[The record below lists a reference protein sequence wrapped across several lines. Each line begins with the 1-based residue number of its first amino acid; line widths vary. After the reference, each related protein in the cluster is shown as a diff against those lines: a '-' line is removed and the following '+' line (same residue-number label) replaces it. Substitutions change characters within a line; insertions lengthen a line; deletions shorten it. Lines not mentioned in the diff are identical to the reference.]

1 MNNPGLIKK
10 FKAGATIAKH
20 RIVKFG
26 ADDNHVIQGAAA
38 GDSLIGICDF
48 PGPLSDTCVAED
60 SIDVVL
66 NGVGEVKLGGTVV
79 RGGPITSDATGQ
91 GVAAA
96 PSAGVNARIIG
107 FAMASGVSGDI
118 IGIMLNQGAVQG

>member
-10 FKAGATIAKH
+10 FKAGATIAKN

-26 ADDNHVIQGAAA
+26 ADDNHVIQGAAVSDLLFGVA
-38 GDSLIGICDF
+38 DF
-48 PGPLSDTCVAED
+48 PGPLTDTCVAED

-66 NGVGEVKLGGTVV
+66 NGVAEVKLGGTVT
-79 RGGPITSDATGQ
+79 RGNPLTSDATGQ
-91 GVAAA
+91 ALAAA
-96 PSAGVNARIIG
+96 PSAGVNNRIIG

-118 IGIMLNQGAVQG
+118 IGVLLNPGYIQG

>member
-10 FKAGATIAKH
+10 FKAGATIAKN

-38 GDSLIGICDF
+38 TDSLIGIVDF
-48 PGPLSDTCVAED
+48 PGPLSDTCLVEE
-60 SIDVVL
+60 SVDVVL
-66 NGVGEVKLGGTVV
+66 NGVAEIKLGGTVV
-79 RGGPITSDATGQ
+79 RGGLLTSDATGQ

-96 PSAGVNARIIG
+96 PATGVNNRVIG
-107 FAMASGVSGDI
+107 IAMASGVVGDI
-118 IGIMLNQGAVQG
+118 IGVMLNPANFQG